1 MRRGAAHLTIVLGDP
16 AKADELRSALHRHGV
31 DHAAV
36 VTQPRFLRRSL
47 VLGENEFV
55 VVCIALDGPTIRKHW
70 KALRSLLSD
79 HRCFP
84 TAVRTVGLL
93 SDLGLTREAAE
104 LGCDVY
110 VEDSAHAATAIR
122 LLEEGWATDERRDE
136 PQRRMQLR
144 GGWMQ
149 GSPDLPAELTSL
161 VSAGRSA
168 ARPVPKRNLGPV
180 QKPVP
185 SPVQI
190 TGRLKDPNP
199 SSTHP
204 RDNAGEDFGDHRG
217 PP

>member
-1 MRRGAAHLTIVLGDP
+1 MRREAAHLTIVVGDP
-16 AKADELRSALHRHGV
+16 AKADELRAALAKHGV

-36 VTQPRFLRRSL
+36 VTQPRSIRRSL

-55 VVCIALDGPTIRKHW
+55 VVCIALDGPTIQRHG

-84 TAVRTVGLL
+84 TAMRTVGLL

-110 VEDSAHAATAIR
+110 VEDSAHAAAAIR
-122 LLEEGWATDERRDE
+122 LLEQGWATDENPDE
-136 PQRRMQLR
+136 PRLRMRIR
-144 GGWMQ
+144 GGWIQ

-161 VSAGRSA
+161 ISTGQSATPDPKRDLA
-168 ARPVPKRNLGPV
+168 PVQRPVQR
-180 QKPVP
+180 
-185 SPVQI
+185 PVQI
-190 TGRLKDPNP
+190 IGRPKDPDP

-204 RDNAGEDFGDHRG
+204 RDNAGEDFGDHSG

>member
-1 MRRGAAHLTIVLGDP
+1 MRRGAAHLTIVLGDS
-16 AKADELRSALHRHGV
+16 AKADELRSALDRHGV

-36 VTQPRFLRRSL
+36 VTQPRSIRRSL

-55 VVCIALDGPTIRKHW
+55 VVCIALDGPTIRKHG

-136 PQRRMQLR
+136 PRRRMRIR
-144 GGWMQ
+144 GGWMK

-161 VSAGRSA
+161 VSTRF
-168 ARPVPKRNLGPV
+168 
-180 QKPVP
+180 
-185 SPVQI
+185 
-190 TGRLKDPNP
+190 KDLDP

>member
-1 MRRGAAHLTIVLGDP
+1 MRRGAAHLTIVVGDP
-16 AKADELRSALHRHGV
+16 AKADELRSALDRQGV

-36 VTQPRFLRRSL
+36 VTQPRTIRRSL

-55 VVCIALDGPTIRKHW
+55 IVCIALDGPTIRKHG

-122 LLEEGWATDERRDE
+122 LLEEGWATNEGRDE
-136 PQRRMQLR
+136 PRRRMRIR

-149 GSPDLPAELTSL
+149 GAPDLPAELTSL
-161 VSAGRSA
+161 VSTVRFTT
-168 ARPVPKRNLGPV
+168 RGP
-180 QKPVP
+180 
-185 SPVQI
+185 I
-190 TGRLKDPNP
+190 RLDPY
-199 SSTHP
+199 STRP
-204 RDNAGEDFGDHRG
+204 RDNAGEDFGDHDG

>member
-16 AKADELRSALHRHGV
+16 AKADELRAALDRHGV

-36 VTQPRFLRRSL
+36 VTQPRSIRRSL
-47 VLGENEFV
+47 VLGENDFV
-55 VVCIALDGPTIRKHW
+55 VVCIALDGPTIRKHGN
-70 KALRSLLSD
+70 ALRSLLSD

-84 TAVRTVGLL
+84 TAMRTVGLL
-93 SDLGLTREAAE
+93 SDLGLTREVAE

-136 PQRRMQLR
+136 PRRRMRIR

-161 VSAGRSA
+161 VSTGQSA
-168 ARPVPKRNLGPV
+168 TPNPKQGPWPVEIMR
-180 QKPVP
+180 
-185 SPVQI
+185 
-190 TGRLKDPNP
+190 RFKDPDS